1 MSNLLE
7 TVVGKQRKQHSEKG
21 MLNRKRCNLFLT
33 QKNEDEFHTN
43 LNLRTIHSTIT
54 VKLTPPFI
62 YSPRNVLT
70 VLCVFL
76 SRGRYQPFASQT
88 SITKFYI
95 DHIYMPLLE
104 LVSQFAFAYISIFI

>member
-21 MLNRKRCNLFLT
+21 MLNRKRCNLFRT
-33 QKNEDEFHTN
+33 QKNEDEFYTN

-76 SRGRYQPFASQT
+76 FVEGQIPTFCKSDVNNK
-88 SITKFYI
+88 IL
-95 DHIYMPLLE
+95 H
-104 LVSQFAFAYISIFI
+104 